1 MALDALEVLTKAIK
15 ESGIYSVFDNV
26 TGVINRN
33 NAKEIGLEKNY
44 QATDAGGKYGNTFK
58 NAFNWSVNRG
68 GGASS
73 FLQDMTTARKVKP
86 GEDKDRVYAENI
98 LKNYRSQSENN
109 PEMVAALD
117 LLTGRL
123 DPQEARDVATY
134 GGLSRNIK
142 QAESAVQQ
150 TQNQLNVYQQSALQR
165 GETQNTRD
173 FNIANTQNQL
183 AKQKA
188 RLAGLVNQA
197 GQTFNKELNISS
209 TVELK
214 DFSNLTDRYGLGATT
229 YDPMQLARS
238 KISAGEQL
246 SAGDLIALASENQGG
261 QITGKKTARQLEQ
274 ELGLQEGIF
283 RKTLV
288 DDLGR
293 EYTSFS
299 NFFTDDPVIKQ
310 QMAQS
315 ASIYNSAGSNVNKA
329 NQLQAVDLSKYQE
342 LGELWKYHPQNKQG
356 KSADLSP
363 KQRSMVLNRYNDLSQ
378 KLSDEVG
385 GGELATEAMMA
396 LGAVGGIGNG
406 LTAENLGDPDYYK
419 NLAEQRKNFL
429 ADPDRENKE
438 AFDQGAY
445 RFASVLM
452 GDRPASLDYVQS
464 ERLRNI
470 AGQYGTPEQ
479 YNYLNQLAGQTSLQ
493 NAQKQSLF
501 NSLLNPEAPR
511 LQNVSLD
518 PTQQYLNML
527 DTNKYLDLVNRL
539 FNV

>member
-15 ESGIYSVFDNV
+15 EGGIYSVFDNV

-33 NAKEIGLEKNY
+33 NAKEIGLGKNY
-44 QATDAGGKYGNTFK
+44 QATDAGGTYGNTFK

-98 LKNYRSQSENN
+98 LKNYRSQSESN

-209 TVELK
+209 TAELK
-214 DFSNLTDRYGLGATT
+214 DFSNLTDRYGLGGTT
-229 YDPMQLARS
+229 YDPMQSARS

-261 QITGKKTARQLEQ
+261 QVTGKKTARQLEQ
-274 ELGLQEGIF
+274 ELGLQEGTF

-299 NFFTDDPVIKQ
+299 NFFTDDPVIQ
-310 QMAQS
+310 QKMAES
-315 ASIYNSAGSNVNKA
+315 GRIYNVAQAGAGTVNVTGA
-329 NQLQAVDLSKYQE
+329 DVDRAGQLIGSLTPQEITQA
-342 LGELWKYHPQNKQG
+342 
-356 KSADLSP
+356 
-363 KQRSMVLNRYNDLSQ
+363 SQ
-378 KLSDEVG
+378 IAS
-385 GGELATEAMMA
+385 
-396 LGAVGGIGNG
+396 G
-406 LTAENLGDPDYYK
+406 LTAQPTRGLTAQPMGA
-419 NLAEQRKNFL
+419 LAQTTPQRIS
-429 ADPDRENKE
+429 PI
-438 AFDQGAY
+438 Q
-445 RFASVLM
+445 
-452 GDRPASLDYVQS
+452 
-464 ERLRNI
+464 
-470 AGQYGTPEQ
+470 
-479 YNYLNQLAGQTSLQ
+479 NQR
-493 NAQKQSLF
+493 QSLIE
-501 NSLLNPEAPR
+501 SLLNPEAPR
-511 LQNVSLD
+511 LQNVPLD

-527 DTNKYLDLVNRL
+527 DTGKYLDLVKRL